1 MARTSAGLL
10 PFVRGE
16 GGTSRVFLGHMGGP
30 LWTRR
35 PRGWTVIKG
44 EVEPGEEL
52 LAAAEREFAEET
64 GAPPPLGPRIPLGEI
79 RQSGGKVVHAWAVPV
94 TDPDSV
100 RLVGCGSFE
109 MEWPPR
115 SGRRQSFPELDRAQ
129 WHDLDAAREL
139 VVAAQ
144 AAFFDRLDA
153 HVDGD

>member
-44 EVEPGEEL
+44 EVDPGEEL

-79 RQSGGKVVHAWAVPV
+79 RQSGGKVVHAWAVRV
-94 TDPDSV
+94 SDTDSV
-100 RLVGCGSFE
+100 RLVRSGTFE

-115 SGRRQSFPELDRAQ
+115 SGLRQSFPELDRAQ
-129 WHDLDAAREL
+129 WHDLKAARDL

-144 AAFFDRLDA
+144 AAFLDRLPTRP
-153 HVDGD
+153 

>member
-10 PFVRGE
+10 PFVLESGDI
-16 GGTSRVFLGHMGGP
+16 RVFLGHMGGP
-30 LWTRR
+30 LWSRR

-64 GAPPPLGPRIPLGEI
+64 GVPPPLGPRVPLGEI
-79 RQSGGKVVHAWAVPV
+79 RQSAGKVVHVWAVRV
-94 TDPDSV
+94 ADPESV
-100 RLVGCGSFE
+100 RLVCGGSFE